1 MPDTHR
7 PRKGSLG
14 FGPRTRAVSETPRFN
29 SWPEDDGQPG
39 LQGFAGYK
47 AGMTHVALINDE
59 PDSPREGMEE
69 TVPVTVVETPPM
81 RAVALR
87 AYESTPYGQRP
98 LTEVWAD
105 EFHGELDRALDVPD
119 EHDADAA
126 EAEIRDALDAGRI
139 GDVRAITHTVP
150 GAVPGVPKKKPD
162 VMETRIGGGS
172 LAERVDFGLDLV
184 AEGGEHAMNDV
195 FRAGQYADVAGVT
208 KGKGTQGPVKR
219 WGVQKRKGK
228 HARQGWRR
236 RIGNLGPWN
245 PSRVRSTVPQQGQ
258 TGYHQRTELNKR
270 LLDIGSGD
278 EPTVDG
284 GFVNYG
290 EVDGPYTL
298 VKGSVPG
305 PDQRVVRFRPAVRP
319 NDQPRLDPEIRYV
332 SNQSN
337 QGGRGRA
344 AATQED

>member
-1 MPDTHR
+1 MPQPER

-14 FGPRTRAVSETPRFN
+14 FSPRKRAVGEVPRFN
-29 SWPEDDGQPG
+29 TWPDDEGQPG
-39 LQGFAGYK
+39 PQGFAGYK
-47 AGMTHVALINDE
+47 AGMTHVVMINDE
-59 PDSPREGMEE
+59 PDSAREGMEE

-87 AYESTPYGQRP
+87 AYEDTPYGLRP
-98 LTEVWAD
+98 LTEVWG
-105 EFHGELDRALDVPD
+105 GEVHEDLARALDVP
-119 EHDADAA
+119 EGHDANAA
-126 EAEIRDALDAGRI
+126 RADVQHALEEGDLA
-139 GDVRAITHTVP
+139 DVRVVTHTVP
-150 GAVPGVPKKKPD
+150 GEVPGVPKKKPD
-162 VMETRIGGGS
+162 VMETRVGGGD
-172 LAERVDFGLDLV
+172 LADRVETGLDLV
-184 AEGGEHAMNDV
+184 EDGGEHAMNDV
-195 FRAGQYADVAGVT
+195 FRAGEYTDVAGIT

-270 LLDIGSGD
+270 LLAIGD
-278 EPTVDG
+278 ADDAAEVNVDG

-290 EVDGPYTL
+290 EVTGPYAL

-305 PDQRVVRFRPAVRP
+305 PDKRVVRFRPAVRP
-319 NDQPRLDPEIRYV
+319 NDQPRLDPEVRYV
-332 SNQSN
+332 STESN
-337 QGGRGRA
+337 QG
-344 AATQED
+344 

>member
-1 MPDTHR
+1 MPQPSR

-14 FGPRTRAVSETPRFN
+14 FGPRKRAESEVPRFN
-29 SWPEDDGQPG
+29 SWPDDDGQPA

-47 AGMTHVALINDE
+47 AGMTHVVMINDE
-59 PDSPREGMEE
+59 SDSPREGMEE
-69 TVPVTVVETPPM
+69 TVPVTIVETPPM

-87 AYESTPYGQRP
+87 AYEDTAYGKKP
-98 LTEVWAD
+98 LTEVWTD
-105 EFHGELDRALDVPD
+105 EFHDELDRVLDVPE

-126 EAEIRDALDAGRI
+126 EDELREALDAGDVA
-139 GDVRAITHTVP
+139 DVRVITHTVP
-150 GAVPGVPKKKPD
+150 DDVPSVPKKKPD
-162 VMETRIGGGS
+162 VMETRVGGGS
-172 LAERVDFGLDLV
+172 LEDRLDFALDLV
-184 AEGGEHAMNDV
+184 ADGGTHEMNDV
-195 FRAGQYADVAGVT
+195 FRAGEYADVSGVT

-270 LLDIGSGD
+270 LVDIGEGD
-278 EPTVDG
+278 DATVDG

-290 EVDGPYTL
+290 EVDGPYAL

-305 PDQRVVRFRPAVRP
+305 PEQRLLRFRPAVRP
-319 NDQPRLDPEIRYV
+319 NDQPRLDPEVRYV
-332 SNQSN
+332 STASN
-337 QGGRGRA
+337 QG
-344 AATQED
+344 

>member
-1 MPDTHR
+1 MPQPSR

-14 FGPRTRAVSETPRFN
+14 FGPRKRATSEVPRFN
-29 SWPEDDGQPG
+29 SWPSDDGQPT

-47 AGMTHVALINDE
+47 AGMTHVVMINDE
-59 PDSPREGMEE
+59 ADSPTEGMEE
-69 TVPVTVVETPPM
+69 TVPVTIVETPPM

-87 AYESTPYGQRP
+87 AYEDTPYGQKP
-98 LTEVWAD
+98 LTEVWAT
-105 EFHGELDRALDVPD
+105 EFHEELDRTLDIPED
-119 EHDADAA
+119 HDADAA
-126 EAEIRDALDAGRI
+126 ESEIRDAVAEGRI
-139 GDVRAITHTVP
+139 ADLRMITHTVP
-150 GAVPGVPKKKPD
+150 SDIKSVPKKKPD

-172 LAERVDFGLDLV
+172 VEDRLAYGLDIL
-184 AEGGEHAMNDV
+184 ENGGEHTADQI
-195 FRAGQYADVAGVT
+195 FRPGEYMDVAGVT

-270 LLDIGSGD
+270 LLDLGD
-278 EPTVDG
+278 DDVTPAG

-290 EVDGPYTL
+290 EIDGSYAL
-298 VKGSVPG
+298 VKGSLPG
-305 PDQRVVRFRPAVRP
+305 PQQRVLRFRPAVRP
-319 NDQPRLDPEIRYV
+319 NDQPRLDPEVRYV
-332 SNQSN
+332 STESN
-337 QGGRGRA
+337 QG
-344 AATQED
+344 

>member
-1 MPDTHR
+1 MPGKHR

-14 FGPRTRAVSETPRFN
+14 FGPRTRAASETPRFN
-29 SWPEDDGQPG
+29 SWPDDEGQPG

-47 AGMTHVALINDE
+47 AGMTHVTLINDE

-87 AYESTPYGQRP
+87 AYEDTPYGQRP

-105 EFHGELDRALDVPD
+105 EFHEELDRALDVPE
-119 EHDADAA
+119 EHDA
-126 EAEIRDALDAGRI
+126 EAPEEQIREAHDAGDL
-139 GDVRAITHTVP
+139 GDVRVITHTVP
-150 GAVPGVPKKKPD
+150 TEVPAVPRKKPD
-162 VMETRIGGGS
+162 VMETRVGGGS
-172 LAERVDFGLDLV
+172 LADRLDFGLDLV
-184 AEGGEHAMNDV
+184 ADGGEHTTNDV
-195 FRAGQYADVAGVT
+195 FRAGEYADVAAVT

-270 LLDIGSGD
+270 LIDIGDGD
-278 EPTVDG
+278 EPTVEG

-305 PDQRVVRFRPAVRP
+305 PDQRVVRLRPAVRP
-319 NDQPRLDPEIRYV
+319 NDQPRLDPEVRYV
-332 SNQSN
+332 STQSN

-344 AATQED
+344 ATSQED

>member
-1 MPDTHR
+1 MPQPRR

-14 FGPRTRAVSETPRFN
+14 FGPRSRAAGEVPRFD
-29 SWPEDDGQPG
+29 SWPDDDGQPG

-47 AGMTHVALINDE
+47 AGMSHVVAINDE
-59 PDSPREGMEE
+59 PDSPREGREE

-87 AYESTPYGQRP
+87 AYEDTPYGKRP
-98 LTEVWAD
+98 LTESWAD
-105 EFHGELDRALDVPD
+105 DVHEDLQRALAVPD
-119 EHDADAA
+119 EQTTDA
-126 EAEIRDALDAGRI
+126 ERRIRDALEEDALA
-139 GDVRAITHTVP
+139 DVRVITHTVP
-150 GAVPGVPKKKPD
+150 GDLSSVPKKRPD
-162 VMETRIGGGS
+162 VMETRVGGGS
-172 LAERVDFGLDLV
+172 LDDRVEYGFDLLDD
-184 AEGGEHAMNDV
+184 GGEHAVTDV
-195 FRAGQYADVAGVT
+195 FRAGEYADVAGVT
-208 KGKGTQGPVKR
+208 TGKGTQGPVKR

-270 LLDIGSGD
+270 LLEFGD
-278 EPTVDG
+278 DDVTPDG

-290 EVDGPYTL
+290 EVDGAYAL

-305 PDQRVVRFRPAVRP
+305 PDKRLVRLRPAVRP
-319 NDQPRLDPEIRYV
+319 ADQPRLDPEVRYV
-332 SNQSN
+332 STESN
-337 QGGRGRA
+337 QG
-344 AATQED
+344 

>member
-1 MPDTHR
+1 MPQSSR

-14 FGPRTRAVSETPRFN
+14 FGPRSRASSETPRFN
-29 SWPEDDGQPG
+29 SWPDDDGQPG

-47 AGMTHVALINDE
+47 AGMSHVVMINDE
-59 PDSPREGMEE
+59 PNSSREGMEE

-81 RAVALR
+81 RVVALR
-87 AYESTPYGQRP
+87 AYEDTPYGMRP

-105 EFHGELDRALDVPD
+105 EFHPELDRALDTPD
-119 EHDADAA
+119 EQDTDAA
-126 EAEIRDALDAGRI
+126 EEQVRDALDAGKVAE
-139 GDVRAITHTVP
+139 VRAITHTVP
-150 GAVPGVPKKKPD
+150 GELAGVPKKKPD
-162 VMETRIGGGS
+162 VMENRVGGG
-172 LAERVDFGLDLV
+172 AVADRVDFGLDLLG
-184 AEGGEHAMNDV
+184 EGSYDVTDV
-195 FRAGQYADVAGVT
+195 FRAGEYADVAGIT

-270 LLDIGSGD
+270 LIDLGD
-278 EPTVDG
+278 EGATVDG

-290 EVDGPYTL
+290 EVDGSYAL

-305 PDQRVVRFRPAVRP
+305 PEQRLVRLRPAVRP
-319 NDQPRLDPEIRYV
+319 NDQPRLDPEVRYV
-332 SNQSN
+332 SEESN
-337 QGGRGRA
+337 QG
-344 AATQED
+344 